1 MRVVR
6 RSSSWSPPSVGGAI
20 VVAAWLG
27 AIAGMADAQP
37 VEAHPEAV
45 PVAPEAAPVAPMPA
59 PAAPAIPPAA
69 PAPTDARA
77 EAAADV
83 DAAGEVIEVID
94 VSARE
99 AAVQRLRRSS
109 AAVTVVDTERA
120 QKRAADLGEVL
131 ARTEGI
137 GVRRSGGLGSET
149 RFSLQGLTDD
159 QIRIFLD
166 GLPLELSGFP
176 FGISNVPVNLI
187 ERVEVYSGV
196 VPVRFGADALGGAVN
211 LVSNGNA
218 GDPGV
223 SLSYELGS
231 FETQRLSMGARG
243 SYDPWRAYARTSA
256 FLDHSAGTYPVQVE
270 VADSVGR
277 PQEVTVRRFHDGY
290 LAYGASAEVGLLP
303 RAWVD
308 RLSLRV
314 YVTRYEKEIQHNLT
328 MTVPYGDA
336 SYRETAVGLQA
347 HYAYAPV
354 PSLDLE
360 ATVGG
365 ATSRGRFLDVAS
377 CVYDWYGRCV
387 RERTQPGE
395 IDNQPH
401 DQLYWEVAAFTRLH
415 AQWKPAERQRVR
427 LSLAPSYVWRTGDER
442 RQADESSR
450 DLLEGKRSLATF
462 VTGVEHELDALGPRG
477 DDLENVAFAKAY
489 VQRLLDEAPNLMGGH
504 DRITDTQARL
514 GIGDSLRYRVH
525 PWLLAK
531 ASYEWAT
538 RLPRPDEVFGD
549 GIFVAGNPGLR
560 PEKSHNVNVSLLLE
574 PAASVEAQRE
584 WTGRATLTGFL
595 RHVDDLVVPGVG
607 DRVQSFQNVAA
618 ARALGLEASGSVAVP
633 GEWLAVDGSVTYL
646 DLRNISS
653 EGTFGA
659 FEGDRVPNRPYFFGA
674 GAARLQ
680 WRGVATERDALSL
693 SWDTRYVH
701 EFFRGWESIGL
712 GGKKQTIDRQLVHG
726 AGLVYSTKHERY
738 GLTVAIEL
746 QNVTDAATYDF
757 FGVQRPG
764 RAFFVKTTAEL

>member
-1 MRVVR
+1 MSEALH
-6 RSSSWSPPSVGGAI
+6 RSSSR
-20 VVAAWLG
+20 VAGCVAGLAVTWLC
-27 AIAGMADAQP
+27 ATAMPAHAQP
-37 VEAHPEAV
+37 TPV
-45 PVAPEAAPVAPMPA
+45 PAPSDPTPA
-59 PAAPAIPPAA
+59 PAAPEPAA
-69 PAPTDARA
+69 PADVTVPAPDPTGDV
-77 EAAADV
+77 DV
-83 DAAGEVIEVID
+83 DAAGDEVIEVID
-94 VSARE
+94 VGARE

-109 AAVTVVDTERA
+109 AAVTVVETERA
-120 QKRAADLGEVL
+120 QQRASDLGEVL

-159 QIRIFLD
+159 QIRVFLD
-166 GLPLELSGFP
+166 GIPLELSGYP

-211 LVSNGNA
+211 LVSNGNV

-231 FETQRLSMGARG
+231 FETKRLSLGARG
-243 SYDPWRAYARTSA
+243 SYTPWRAYARASA
-256 FLDHSAGTYPVQVE
+256 FVDSSTGNYPVQVE
-270 VADSVGR
+270 VADSLGR

-314 YVTRYEKEIQHNLT
+314 YATRYEKELQHNLT
-328 MTVPYGDA
+328 MTVPYGGA
-336 SYRETAVGLQA
+336 SYRETSAGLQA
-347 HYAYAPV
+347 NYAYAPV
-354 PSLDLE
+354 PSLNLE
-360 ATVGG
+360 AVAGG

-387 RERTQPGE
+387 RERLQPGE
-395 IDNQPH
+395 IDSQPH
-401 DQLYWEVAAFTRLH
+401 DQLTWELAAFARLH
-415 AQWKPAERQRVR
+415 GEWRPAERQRVR
-427 LSLAPSYVWRTGDER
+427 LSMAPSYVWRTGDER
-442 RQADESSR
+442 RQADESLR
-450 DLLEGKRSLATF
+450 DLLEGKRSLASW
-462 VTGVEHELDALGPRG
+462 VTGVEHELDALGSRD

-489 VQRLLDEAPNLMGGH
+489 VQRLLNEEPNLMGGY
-504 DRITDTQARL
+504 DRLTSTQARL

-560 PEKSHNVNVSLLLE
+560 PEKSHNVNLSLLLE
-574 PAASVEAQRE
+574 PAASVDARGR
-584 WTGRATLTGFL
+584 WTGRATVTGFL

-607 DRVQSFQNVAA
+607 DRVQTFQNVAA
-618 ARALGLEASGSVAVP
+618 ARALGVEASGSVLVP
-633 GEWLAVDGSVTYL
+633 GEWLALDGSVTYL
-646 DLRNISS
+646 DLRNVSS
-653 EGTFGA
+653 EGTFGT

-680 WRGVATERDALSL
+680 WQGVATARDALSL

-701 EFFRGWESIGL
+701 EFYRGWESIGR
-712 GGKKQTIDRQLVHG
+712 GGKKQTIDRQIVHG

-746 QNVTDAATYDF
+746 QNVTDASTYDF